1 LSVPSD
7 RHLLFMLDAEELPV
21 AFILLRAQ

>member
-21 AFILLRAQ
+21 LFIFLSG

>member
-7 RHLLFMLDAEELPV
+7 RHLLFMLDAEELLV
-21 AFILLRAQ
+21 SFILLSVQ

>member
-21 AFILLRAQ
+21 LFIFLSGW